1 MCRARE
7 ESDCIG
13 GTPVFEDGE
22 CRARQTTDC
31 TGDTPVFEGGECR
44 ARTQSD
50 CIGKTNKY
58 EFQGTI
64 ILDGQTCREPTN
76 DADCASAGGFVFKQ
90 GTVQNKCVRP
100 RRKEDCPSS
109 RPVYQREEGG
119 LPLYYCRAATN
130 ARECLANTPIFE
142 GGECRAPIT
151 SQECKTHFRMSRY
164 STTGRAALQTNR
176 ANARETNPTLN
187 PVSANRTR
195 TTAFG

>member
-1 MCRARE
+1 MRDKPRTVQE
-7 ESDCIG
+7 
-13 GTPVFEDGE
+13 TP
-22 CRARQTTDC
+22 
-31 TGDTPVFEGGECR
+31 PSSEGGECR

-151 SQECKTHFRMSRY
+151 SQECKNSLSECPDIRQRDVPRSKQTERMP
-164 STTGRAALQTNR
+164 AKQTQ
-176 ANARETNPTLN
+176 L
-187 PVSANRTR
+187 
-195 TTAFG
+195 